1 MRLIVLAAGKG
12 SRMEALGKDN
22 PKCVLKIQK
31 TTIIERLIN
40 QFKKYVVNNIS
51 ILVGYKSEK
60 IKKIIGNNYNYI
72 FYENYKNTNNLH
84 TLWHARNEIEEETI
98 ITFADLV
105 VDDEIINKIVSDKN
119 NFSVLVDSSGL
130 RENTMYISHYN
141 NQLRSISSTPK
152 SEATGNFIGISKLK
166 LNYKKQF
173 IESMSLLLN
182 KSSNYYYT
190 MALNEMI
197 SRSLKINTIDIKG
210 YFWTEIDTPSE
221 YKSLLLK
228 FKK

>member
-1 MRLIVLAAGKG
+1 ML
-12 SRMEALGKDN
+12 MEAPG
-22 PKCVLKIQK
+22 
-31 TTIIERLIN
+31 E
-40 QFKKYVVNNIS
+40 
-51 ILVGYKSEK
+51 
-60 IKKIIGNNYNYI
+60 
-72 FYENYKNTNNLH
+72 
-84 TLWHARNEIEEETI
+84 
-98 ITFADLV
+98 
-105 VDDEIINKIVSDKN
+105 
-119 NFSVLVDSSGL
+119 
-130 RENTMYISHYN
+130 
-141 NQLRSISSTPK
+141 
-152 SEATGNFIGISKLK
+152 K